1 MRTYNHVHWY
11 IRWISMYLWIMPT
24 LWYVICELSICTFTW
39 SFIVLNVS
47 VPPSLGQ
54 YSNTGLH
61 VRVSGLHRCTGNI
74 CLLLSSSRPSQNP
87 SQVCMGRERGGGERD
102 RETSINY
109 LLFYVRLENISF
121 IWRRQHTLWRTG
133 KFSPWP
139 LSRKGIFI
147 WNWNIW
153 YQREREIIVKLHG
166 ETSDIRERVFIVKL
180 HGETSDIVKSM
191 FAHVFKPY
199 LVSVLC

>member
-87 SQVCMGRERGGGERD
+87 SQVCMERE
-102 RETSINY
+102 
-109 LLFYVRLENISF
+109 
-121 IWRRQHTLWRTG
+121 
-133 KFSPWP
+133 
-139 LSRKGIFI
+139 
-147 WNWNIW
+147 
-153 YQREREIIVKLHG
+153 REREIERHWLIIYCFMSGLKIYHLYGDANIPCEGLANLAHGLWAGRDLHHATPVMIWYLG
-166 ETSDIRERVFIVKL
+166 
-180 HGETSDIVKSM
+180 
-191 FAHVFKPY
+191 FAVSSKGLLN
-199 LVSVLC
+199 LVTF